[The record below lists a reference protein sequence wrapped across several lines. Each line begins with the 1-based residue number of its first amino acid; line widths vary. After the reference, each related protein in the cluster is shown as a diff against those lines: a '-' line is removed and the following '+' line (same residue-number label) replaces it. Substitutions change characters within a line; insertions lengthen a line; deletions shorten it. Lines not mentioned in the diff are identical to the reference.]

1 MQMKLGFSQFVYLQ
15 GGGCFFK
22 EFLYFRKMEKQT
34 IISKSHVS
42 LDILFPKSFVF
53 KNRFCVMFGNSL
65 TIWFCIL
72 KQLICQC
79 YWVIKIKTTAKSCK
93 KNHIKGFDLFI
104 QFNFFWTGYV
114 IVCVC
119 VLLLFRS
126 FFNVKIFKSVFVFP
140 NVFCLPPTL
149 IQFSLLSSVEQSL
162 KKQTHNIHF
171 LSHLLSQNNHLFS

>member
-1 MQMKLGFSQFVYLQ
+1 M
-15 GGGCFFK
+15 K

-34 IISKSHVS
+34 IISKGHVS

-65 TIWFCIL
+65 TIWFYIL
-72 KQLICQC
+72 KQLTCQC

-93 KNHIKGFDLFI
+93 IIILMVLIYLFNLI
-104 QFNFFWTGYV
+104 FFRGYV
-114 IVCVC
+114 IVCAC

-126 FFNVKIFKSVFVFP
+126 FFNVKIFMSVFVFS

-149 IQFSLLSSVEQSL
+149 IQFSLLSSVE
-162 KKQTHNIHF
+162 
-171 LSHLLSQNNHLFS
+171 

>member
-1 MQMKLGFSQFVYLQ
+1 M
-15 GGGCFFK
+15 K

-65 TIWFCIL
+65 TIWFYIL
-72 KQLICQC
+72 KQLTCQC

-93 KNHIKGFDLFI
+93 IIILMVLIYLFNLI
-104 QFNFFWTGYV
+104 FLRGYV
-114 IVCVC
+114 IVCAC

-126 FFNVKIFKSVFVFP
+126 FLNVKIFMSVFVFSY
-140 NVFCLPPTL
+140 VFCLPPTL
-149 IQFSLLSSVEQSL
+149 IQFSLLSSVE
-162 KKQTHNIHF
+162 
-171 LSHLLSQNNHLFS
+171 

>member
-1 MQMKLGFSQFVYLQ
+1 M
-15 GGGCFFK
+15 K

-42 LDILFPKSFVF
+42 LDILFPKSFFF

-65 TIWFCIL
+65 TIWFYIL
-72 KQLICQC
+72 KQLTCQC

-93 KNHIKGFDLFI
+93 IIILMALIYLFNLI
-104 QFNFFWTGYV
+104 FFLRGYV
-114 IVCVC
+114 IVCAC

-126 FFNVKIFKSVFVFP
+126 FFNVEIFMSAFVFS

-149 IQFSLLSSVEQSL
+149 IQFSLLSSVE
-162 KKQTHNIHF
+162 
-171 LSHLLSQNNHLFS
+171 

>member
-1 MQMKLGFSQFVYLQ
+1 M
-15 GGGCFFK
+15 K

-42 LDILFPKSFVF
+42 LDILFPKSFFF

-65 TIWFCIL
+65 TIWFYIL
-72 KQLICQC
+72 KQLTCQC

-93 KNHIKGFDLFI
+93 IIILMALIYLFNLI
-104 QFNFFWTGYV
+104 FFLRGYV
-114 IVCVC
+114 IVCAR

-126 FFNVKIFKSVFVFP
+126 FFNVEIFMSVFVFS

-149 IQFSLLSSVEQSL
+149 IQFSLLSSVE
-162 KKQTHNIHF
+162 
-171 LSHLLSQNNHLFS
+171 

>member
-1 MQMKLGFSQFVYLQ
+1 M
-15 GGGCFFK
+15 K

-72 KQLICQC
+72 KQLTCQC
-79 YWVIKIKTTAKSCK
+79 YWVIKIKTTACKSHVK
-93 KNHIKGFDLFI
+93 KIILKVLIYLFNLI
-104 QFNFFWTGYV
+104 FLRGYV
-114 IVCVC
+114 IVCAC

-126 FFNVKIFKSVFVFP
+126 FFNVEIFMSVFVFS

-149 IQFSLLSSVEQSL
+149 IQFSLLSSVE
-162 KKQTHNIHF
+162 
-171 LSHLLSQNNHLFS
+171 

>member
-1 MQMKLGFSQFVYLQ
+1 M
-15 GGGCFFK
+15 K

-72 KQLICQC
+72 KQLTCQC

-93 KNHIKGFDLFI
+93 IIIFMALIYLFNLI
-104 QFNFFWTGYV
+104 FFWRGYV
-114 IVCVC
+114 IVCAC

-126 FFNVKIFKSVFVFP
+126 FFNVEIFMSVFLFS

-149 IQFSLLSSVEQSL
+149 IQFSLLSSVE
-162 KKQTHNIHF
+162 
-171 LSHLLSQNNHLFS
+171 

>member
-65 TIWFCIL
+65 TIWFYIL
-72 KQLICQC
+72 KQLTCQC

-93 KNHIKGFDLFI
+93 IIILMALIYLFNLI
-104 QFNFFWTGYV
+104 FFLRGYV
-114 IVCVC
+114 IVCAC

-126 FFNVKIFKSVFVFP
+126 FFNVKIFMSVFVFS
-140 NVFCLPPTL
+140 NVF
-149 IQFSLLSSVEQSL
+149 
-162 KKQTHNIHF
+162 
-171 LSHLLSQNNHLFS
+171 

>member
-1 MQMKLGFSQFVYLQ
+1 M
-15 GGGCFFK
+15 K

-65 TIWFCIL
+65 TIWFYIL
-72 KQLICQC
+72 KQLTCQC

-93 KNHIKGFDLFI
+93 IIILMVLIYLFNLI
-104 QFNFFWTGYV
+104 FLRGYV
-114 IVCVC
+114 IVCAC

-149 IQFSLLSSVEQSL
+149 IQFSLLSSVE
-162 KKQTHNIHF
+162 
-171 LSHLLSQNNHLFS
+171 

>member
-1 MQMKLGFSQFVYLQ
+1 MKTIKSKVCRVKIELCYMQMKLGFSQFVYLQ

-65 TIWFCIL
+65 TIWFYIL
-72 KQLICQC
+72 KQLTCQC

-93 KNHIKGFDLFI
+93 IIILMVLIYLFNLI
-104 QFNFFWTGYV
+104 FFEG
-114 IVCVC
+114 VCYC
-119 VLLLFRS
+119 M
-126 FFNVKIFKSVFVFP
+126 
-140 NVFCLPPTL
+140 CLRPFT
-149 IQFSLLSSVEQSL
+149 FSQ
-162 KKQTHNIHF
+162 HF
-171 LSHLLSQNNHLFS
+171 

>member
-1 MQMKLGFSQFVYLQ
+1 M
-15 GGGCFFK
+15 K

-65 TIWFCIL
+65 TIWFYIL
-72 KQLICQC
+72 KQLTCQC

-93 KNHIKGFDLFI
+93 IIILMALIYLFNLI
-104 QFNFFWTGYV
+104 FFLRGYV

-126 FFNVKIFKSVFVFP
+126 IFNVKIFKSVFVFP

-149 IQFSLLSSVEQSL
+149 IQFSLLSSVE
-162 KKQTHNIHF
+162 
-171 LSHLLSQNNHLFS
+171 